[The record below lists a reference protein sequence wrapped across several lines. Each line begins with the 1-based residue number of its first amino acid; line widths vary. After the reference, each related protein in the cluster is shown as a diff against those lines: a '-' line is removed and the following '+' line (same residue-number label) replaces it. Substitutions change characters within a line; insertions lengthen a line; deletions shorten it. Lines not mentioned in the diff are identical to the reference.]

1 LNSLEQR
8 RADAVAKAVLLSAT
22 AGELLDVAAELRSKA
37 TELRI
42 AASEVRLRPCG
53 IDASDSERSHYMAWF
68 TVRGFVDGRLTSA
81 HWWPGRLDCDQDVLQ
96 RMQVVVGMGE
106 CFIPPWEPGASIR
119 ASLDGPPVAVLLTLM
134 RAFSSVTSV
143 DLCRGTLRGDLEDEH
158 AE

>member
-8 RADAVAKAVLLSAT
+8 RADAVAQAVLLSAT
-22 AGELLDVAAELRSKA
+22 AGALLDVAAELRSKA

-53 IDASDSERSHYMAWF
+53 VGAPGHERSDYTAWF

-81 HWWPGRLDCDQDVLQ
+81 HWGPGRLDCDQDVLQ

-106 CFIPPWEPGASIR
+106 CFIPPWEPGASIP
-119 ASLDGPPVAVLLTLM
+119 ASLDGPPVSVLLTLM
-134 RAFSSVTSV
+134 RAFSRVTSV
-143 DLCRGTLRGDLEDEH
+143 DLCRGMLRGDPEDEH
-158 AE
+158 GE